1 MATVRKAVLSGL
13 AVGTVLSVGVA
24 VAAPA
29 ISSDQTSATRVAV
42 SAVADEP
49 ITSTITGT
57 YTGRNDRSGTVTGTF
72 TPKKFGHNGQSL
84 TVRGVLNMVLT
95 DAEGNVF
102 REISRTVVAPV
113 TRQAPAPAAGTS
125 SGGLSVTPAA
135 FAPAAIP
142 VPEGC
147 DILNLVLGPLD
158 LNLLGLVIVL
168 QQVQLDIVAV
178 PGAGA
183 LLGNLLC
190 AVAGL
195 LDGGFDL
202 GIIAD
207 VLNAVL
213 AVIEALGGA
222 AGAANQVTPTAA

>member
-1 MATVRKAVLSGL
+1 MPTLRKAALSGL
-13 AVGTVLSVGVA
+13 ALGTVLAIGVTIAGPATGSEQAPASRVA
-24 VAAPA
+24 VAA
-29 ISSDQTSATRVAV
+29 VAE
-42 SAVADEP
+42 EP
-49 ITSTITGT
+49 ITSTIAGT
-57 YTGRNDRSGTVTGTF
+57 YSGSNNRSGTVTGTF
-72 TPKKFGHNGQSL
+72 VPKRFGENGQSL

-95 DAEGNVF
+95 DANGNVF

-113 TRQAPAPAAGTS
+113 TREAPAADTGTS
-125 SGGLSVTPAA
+125 TGSPTISPAG
-135 FAPAAIP
+135 FAPAVIP

-147 DILNLVLGPLD
+147 DILNLVLGPLN

-195 LDGGFDL
+195 LDGGFAL
-202 GIIAD
+202 GLIAD

-222 AGAANQVTPTAA
+222 AGAVGQVSPTAV